1 MAYPVHLI
9 SAEKFR
15 NPGKYIKEETIPM
28 RNLKK
33 FLALALAMV
42 MAFSLMV
49 TANAAHAGTQY
60 NDEDT
65 VTPAFSEAVEVLTGM
80 GVFQGDNNSFRPASN
95 ITRAEVA
102 AIIYRLVTGDTGTS
116 KMDLYTTRHPFTDVR
131 ADAWY
136 AGYVGYLYNAKII
149 KGTTTTTFNP
159 AGNVTGYEVLAM
171 ILRAVGYDKN
181 DEFTGGTWRVEV
193 GSTATE
199 LGILRDIDSTHYGD
213 TLNLASRRDVV
224 ASMLFRTA
232 AYVPMVQYTLAFG
245 YQDTGMEGGVVG
257 SEKNPTLGYKYFGL
271 KERTGAIVGNQATRE
286 SYTLLGSTGTA
297 QINSAGNVTGMW
309 YNDNVN
315 YDHKTESNLT
325 GTDTGAL
332 MLAFNF
338 NTGLDYFGHKATVW
352 YDARTASGSVDFG
365 TATSTIKVPTA
376 YRTTYAVVDKA
387 TLVKTVWADDLKTS
401 GSTDGKISIHSA
413 AVAAGF
419 GQWGA
424 PSVESDRYA
433 QFTAISG
440 GTAANQS
447 KVGMY
452 KVISNNDGRTADV
465 VIALNQEVAQITQVN
480 TTVQNGQYIYL
491 GTGASNF
498 GSQLAGTGV
507 KGMVYFNQL
516 SGASVK
522 TLGTLVTAHQIVGTN
537 YDAKTT
543 GNAYGTTPG
552 STPYKDWTGS
562 AVTAAPANPEDMMYQ
577 TDKLE
582 PGLTGTIATYKA
594 VNTNVSA
601 VTLADGTVLNLSGIT
616 GSLDPWTFDTYEHL
630 INGLGKLTNSN
641 TKAGVTYTF
650 YFDEV
655 GRFIGVSAPT
665 EYSFLYTTF
674 ADYQIGNLG
683 TGTIGYYAYGV
694 DWDGNIVKDKQI
706 TSITLPIY
714 DDGTYVSFN
723 ENTGGETTYPGSG
736 TLATGYTLLPTTMK
750 NQGNAVTGNE
760 IKEGAN
766 TRFMMNPAGHMS
778 WYGNVGGRYGT
789 EFYGFDNSQ
798 GIVSNGSATIN
809 DYTWQITSQD
819 AVNGFKRVYNTNA
832 SGNQNAYLLTNAT
845 KFIVVTGSG
854 TADLSVKTYNGIA
867 ELVGNG
873 SSAEI
878 DLGWN
883 AVNSKFTKD
892 NVYFLTSA
900 DRYGNV
906 DTSDN
911 ATIDT
916 VILSDSNLSNYAAQ
930 SLYFSEPG
938 NTKTNVQLA
947 GYTGSTINQYKL
959 YSGGQAGYYWIDE
972 GVSGITADGN
982 ATLGDFYQLTPVNN
996 INGQTIYKAVKVTN
1010 TKGTNVGATYD
1021 YIVVNDMSTAEI
1033 TFSDNTKQVF
1043 KVTSSTVTLALGDND
1058 NAAFRAIFPFGVN
1071 ITDIQTLN
1079 HAVSM
1084 GKAGTSGDLYKVSVA
1099 IVWSGINMVDIYVT
1113 NIA

>member
-1 MAYPVHLI
+1 
-9 SAEKFR
+9 
-15 NPGKYIKEETIPM
+15 M

-33 FLALALAMV
+33 FLALILAMV

-49 TANAAHAGTQY
+49 TANAAHVGTQY
-60 NDEDT
+60 SDEAD

-80 GVFQGDNNSFRPASN
+80 GVFQGDSGSFRPASN

-102 AIIYRLVTGDTGTS
+102 AIIYRLATGDTGTD

-131 ADAWY
+131 SDAWY

-181 DEFTGGTWRVEV
+181 DEFTGATWTVEV
-193 GSTATE
+193 ASTATE

-213 TLNLASRRDVV
+213 TLHLASRRDVV

-245 YQDTGMEGGVVG
+245 YQDTGMNGGVTNG
-257 SEKNPTLGYKYFGL
+257 QKNPTLGWKYFNLSWTIG
-271 KERTGAIVGNQATRE
+271 IVVGNQATGEDYTKVGEKVRNLSLDYEGVSYQYE
-286 SYTLLGSTGTA
+286 SKQDANDPAYGTL
-297 QINSAGNVTGMW
+297 V
-309 YNDNVN
+309 
-315 YDHKTESNLT
+315 HE
-325 GTDTGAL
+325 
-332 MLAFNF
+332 FRF
-338 NTGLDYFGHKATVW
+338 NTGLDLFGHQVRVW
-352 YDARTASGSVDFG
+352 YNATPSATLDYNNDVNNGASVV
-365 TATSTIKVPTA
+365 K
-376 YRTTYAVVDKA
+376 YRSRYATYAVVDKA
-387 TLVKTVWADDLKTS
+387 SMDKTVFAHDDVLNAAGTNGSISLMDAANKS
-401 GSTDGKISIHSA
+401 GFSA
-413 AVAAGF
+413 ASWSTAYM
-419 GQWGA
+419 
-424 PSVESDRYA
+424 SDRYS
-433 QFTAISG
+433 QFSTTRLNDG
-440 GTAANQS
+440 ANAS

-452 KVISNNDGRTADV
+452 RLISNSGNGVDV

-498 GSQLAGTGV
+498 GSQLASTGV

-522 TLGTLVTAHQIVGTN
+522 TLGTLVTAHQIVGTTKKVDPVN
-537 YDAKTT
+537 DGCDHTYTDA
-543 GNAYGTTPG
+543 
-552 STPYKDWTGS
+552 
-562 AVTAAPANPEDMMYQ
+562 ANMDAEYAIYQ

-582 PGLTGTIATYKA
+582 PGLTGTIATYLAKDT
-594 VNTNVSA
+594 NPSTNVHA
-601 VTLADGTVLNLSGIT
+601 VTLTDGTVLNLSGIT
-616 GSLDPWTFDTYEHL
+616 GSLDPWNFDTYEHL

-706 TSITLPIY
+706 SSITLHT
-714 DDGTYVSFN
+714 DGAGN
-723 ENTGGETTYPGSG
+723 KITYPNQSG
-736 TLATGYTLLPTTMK
+736 GLSTGYNLLPVTMK
-750 NQGNAVTGNE
+750 NQGNITSGNE
-760 IKEGAN
+760 IWEGRN

-778 WYGNVGGRYGT
+778 YYNEGGRYGT
-789 EFYGFDNSQ
+789 EFYGFDNTQ
-798 GIVSNGSATIN
+798 GIVSGGATVN

-878 DLGWN
+878 DLGWDASLN
-883 AVNSKFTKD
+883 NGTGGFTKD

-900 DRYGNV
+900 DKYGNV

-916 VILSDSNLSNYAAQ
+916 VILSDSNLNNYAAQ

-938 NTKTNVQLA
+938 NTQTHVQLA
-947 GYTGSTINQYKL
+947 GNNTGNTINQYKL

-972 GVSGITADGN
+972 TVSGITADGQ

-1010 TKGTNVGATYD
+1010 TNGTNVGAIYD

-1033 TFSDNTKQVF
+1033 TFSNGKKEVF
-1043 KVTSSTVTLALGDND
+1043 KVTGSTVTE
-1058 NAAFRAIFPFGVN
+1058 AFGTNTPV
-1071 ITDIQTLN
+1071 ITTNTIDSVLKLN

-1113 NIA
+1113 NISN

>member
-33 FLALALAMV
+33 FLALILAMV
-42 MAFSLMV
+42 MAFSMMM
-49 TANAAHAGTQY
+49 TANAAHVGTPY
-60 NDEDT
+60 SDEAD

-80 GVFQGDNNSFRPASN
+80 GVFQGDSGSFRPASN

-102 AIIYRLVTGDTGTS
+102 AIIYRLATGDTGTD

-131 ADAWY
+131 SDAWY

-257 SEKNPTLGYKYFGL
+257 SKKNPTLGYKYFGL
-271 KERTGAIVGNQATRE
+271 SDRTGAIVGNQATRE
-286 SYTLLGSTGTA
+286 SYTLLGTTGTA
-297 QINSAGNVTGMW
+297 EMNSAGNVTGMW

-315 YDHKTESNLT
+315 YDHKTERNLT

-401 GSTDGKISIHSA
+401 GSTAGKISIHSA

-498 GSQLAGTGV
+498 GSQLASTGV

-537 YDAKTT
+537 YDANTA

-562 AVTAAPANPEDMMYQ
+562 PVTAAPANPEDMMYQ

-706 TSITLPIY
+706 TSITLPI
-714 DDGTYVSFN
+714 DGAGAYN
-723 ENTGGETTYPGSG
+723 KTTYPNPSWGLS
-736 TLATGYTLLPTTMK
+736 AGYNNLPVTNK
-750 NQGNAVTGNE
+750 NQGSPSSGNE
-760 IKEGAN
+760 IWEGYN
-766 TRFMMNPAGHMS
+766 TRFMMNAAGHMS
-778 WYGNVGGRYGT
+778 WYNEGGRYGT
-789 EFYGFDNSQ
+789 EFYGFDNTQ
-798 GIVSNGSATIN
+798 GIVSGGGATIN

-832 SGNQNAYLLTNAT
+832 SGNQNAFLLTNAT

-878 DLGWN
+878 DLGWD

-916 VILSDSNLSNYAAQ
+916 VILSDSNLNNYAAQ

-938 NTKTNVQLA
+938 NTQTNVQLA
-947 GYTGSTINQYKL
+947 GNNTGNTINQYKL

-972 GVSGITADGN
+972 TVSGITADGQ

-1010 TKGTNVGATYD
+1010 TNGTNVGATYD

-1058 NAAFRAIFPFGVN
+1058 NAAFRTLFPFGVN

>member
-1 MAYPVHLI
+1 
-9 SAEKFR
+9 
-15 NPGKYIKEETIPM
+15 M

-33 FLALALAMV
+33 FLALILAMV

-49 TANAAHAGTQY
+49 TANAAHVGTQY
-60 NDEDT
+60 SDEAD

-80 GVFQGDNNSFRPASN
+80 GVFQGDSGSFRPASN

-102 AIIYRLVTGDTGTS
+102 AIIYRLATGDTGTD

-131 ADAWY
+131 SDAWY

-149 KGTTTTTFNP
+149 KGVTTTTFNP

-181 DEFTGGTWRVEV
+181 DEFTGGTWTVEV
-193 GSTATE
+193 ASTATK
-199 LGILRDIDSTHYGD
+199 LGILEDIDSTHYGD
-213 TLNLASRRDVV
+213 TLHLASRRDVV

-257 SEKNPTLGYKYFGL
+257 SKKNPSLGVKNFNL
-271 KERTGAIVGNQATRE
+271 SQTTGIVVGNQATGEDYTKVGKKVRNLSLDYEGVSYQYE
-286 SYTLLGSTGTA
+286 SKQDANDPAYGTL
-297 QINSAGNVTGMW
+297 V
-309 YNDNVN
+309 
-315 YDHKTESNLT
+315 HE
-325 GTDTGAL
+325 
-332 MLAFNF
+332 FRF
-338 NTGLDYFGHKATVW
+338 NTGLDLFGHQVRVW
-352 YDARTASGSVDFG
+352 YNATPSATLDYNNNVNNGASVV
-365 TATSTIKVPTA
+365 K
-376 YRTTYAVVDKA
+376 YRSRYATYAVVDKA
-387 TLVKTVWADDLKTS
+387 SMDKTVFAHNDTLN
-401 GSTDGKISIHSA
+401 
-413 AVAAGF
+413 AAGA
-419 GQWGA
+419 GGA
-424 PSVESDRYA
+424 ISLMDAANNNGFNATLWSTAYMSDRYS
-433 QFTAISG
+433 QFSTTRLND
-440 GTAANQS
+440 GTNAS
-447 KVGMY
+447 RVGMY
-452 KVISNNDGRTADV
+452 RLISNSGNGVDV
-465 VIALNQEVAQITQVN
+465 VISLNQEVAQINQVN
-480 TTVQNGQYIYL
+480 TTVLNSQYIYL

-498 GSQLAGTGV
+498 GSQLAGTGTA
-507 KGMVYFNQL
+507 GLIYFNQL
-516 SGASVK
+516 SDASVK
-522 TLGTLVTAHQIVGTN
+522 TLGTLVTAHQIVGTTKKVN
-537 YDAKTT
+537 PALDTCDHTYADAANMDAKY
-543 GNAYGTTPG
+543 AI
-552 STPYKDWTGS
+552 
-562 AVTAAPANPEDMMYQ
+562 YQ

-582 PGLTGTIATYKA
+582 PGLTGTIATYLAKDT
-594 VNTNVSA
+594 NPSTNVHA
-601 VTLADGTVLNLSGIT
+601 VTLTDGTVLNLSGIT
-616 GSLDPWTFDTYEHL
+616 GSNVPWTFDTYEHL

-723 ENTGGETTYPGSG
+723 ENTGVETTYPGSG

-750 NQGNAVTGNE
+750 NQGNTLAGNE
-760 IKEGAN
+760 IKEGTN

-778 WYGNVGGRYGT
+778 WYDEGGRYGT
-789 EFYGFDNSQ
+789 EFYGFDNTQ
-798 GIVSNGSATIN
+798 GIVSGGATIN

-832 SGNQNAYLLTNAT
+832 SGKQNAYLLTNAT

-878 DLGWN
+878 DLGWD

-892 NVYFLTSA
+892 SVYFLTSA

-916 VILSDSNLSNYAAQ
+916 VILSDSNLNNYAAQ

-938 NTKTNVQLA
+938 NTQTNVQLA
-947 GYTGSTINQYKL
+947 GNNTGNTINQYKL

-972 GVSGITADGN
+972 TVSGITASGQT
-982 ATLGDFYQLTPVNN
+982 TLGDFYQLTPVNN

-1010 TKGTNVGATYD
+1010 TNGTNVGATYD

-1033 TFSDNTKQVF
+1033 TFSDGKKEVF
-1043 KVTSSTVTLALGDND
+1043 KVTGSTVTLALGDND
-1058 NAAFRAIFPFGVN
+1058 DTGFKNLFPFGVN

-1113 NIA
+1113 DIA

>member
-33 FLALALAMV
+33 FLALILAMV
-42 MAFSLMV
+42 MAFSMMM
-49 TANAAHAGTQY
+49 TANAAHVGTQY
-60 NDEDT
+60 SDEAD

-102 AIIYRLVTGDTGTS
+102 AIIYRLATGDTGTS

-149 KGTTTTTFNP
+149 KGATTTTFNP

-193 GSTATE
+193 GSTATK

-213 TLNLASRRDVV
+213 TLHLASRRDVV

-245 YQDTGMEGGVVG
+245 YQDTGMEGGVING
-257 SEKNPTLGYKYFGL
+257 QKNPTLGWKYFGL
-271 KERTGAIVGNQATRE
+271 APKTGIVVGNQATGERNTKIGFAVGRDNSGTFYGGPAYAYNQN
-286 SYTLLGSTGTA
+286 SYNSGSTTEGQVTIEYNFPTGLEFFGHMGTA
-297 QINSAGNVTGMW
+297 WNDGSTD
-309 YNDNVN
+309 NDNVVFYSDPN
-315 YDHKTESNLT
+315 HTTKI
-325 GTDTGAL
+325 GTFRT
-332 MLAFNF
+332 
-338 NTGLDYFGHKATVW
+338 DYG
-352 YDARTASGSVDFG
+352 
-365 TATSTIKVPTA
+365 
-376 YRTTYAVVDKA
+376 TTYAVVDKA
-387 TLVKTVWADDLKTS
+387 SMDKTVFAHDDVLNAAGTNGSISLMDAANKS
-401 GSTDGKISIHSA
+401 GFSA
-413 AVAAGF
+413 ASWSTAYM
-419 GQWGA
+419 
-424 PSVESDRYA
+424 SDRYS
-433 QFTAISG
+433 QFSTTRLNDG
-440 GTAANQS
+440 ANAS

-452 KVISNNDGRTADV
+452 RLISNSGKGVDV
-465 VIALNQEVAQITQVN
+465 VIALNQEVAQINQVN
-480 TTVQNGQYIYL
+480 TTVVNGQYIYL

-498 GSQLAGTGV
+498 GNPLAGGTAGLI
-507 KGMVYFNQL
+507 YFNQL

-522 TLGTLVTAHQIVGTN
+522 TLGTLVTAHQIVGTAKKVN
-537 YDAKTT
+537 PVLDTCNHTYTNAATMDAKY
-543 GNAYGTTPG
+543 A
-552 STPYKDWTGS
+552 
-562 AVTAAPANPEDMMYQ
+562 MYQ

-582 PGLTGTIATYKA
+582 PGLTGTIATYLAKDT
-594 VNTNVSA
+594 NPSTNVHA
-601 VTLADGTVLNLSGIT
+601 VTLTDGTVLNLSGIT
-616 GSLDPWTFDTYEHL
+616 GSNVPWNFDGYEHL
-630 INGLGKLTNSN
+630 INGLDKLTNDN

-706 TSITLPIY
+706 SSITLPI
-714 DDGTYVSFN
+714 DGAGRYN
-723 ENTGGETTYPGSG
+723 KTTYPNQSWGLS
-736 TLATGYTLLPTTMK
+736 AGYNQLPVTNK
-750 NQGNAVTGNE
+750 NQGSPNSGNE
-760 IKEGAN
+760 IWEGRN
-766 TRFMMNPAGHMS
+766 TRFMMNAAGHMS
-778 WYGNVGGRYGT
+778 LYDEGGRYGI
-789 EFYGFDNSQ
+789 EFYGFQDNA
-798 GIVSNGSATIN
+798 GVAPNVTV
-809 DYTWQITSQD
+809 DKYTWQITSQD
-819 AVNGFKRVYNTNA
+819 AVNGFKRVYNVVYNDNTSA
-832 SGNQNAYLLTNAT
+832 WDQNAYLLTNAT

-878 DLGWN
+878 DLGWDRN
-883 AVNSKFTKD
+883 LNNGTGGFTKD

-900 DRYGNV
+900 DKYGNV

-916 VILSDSNLSNYAAQ
+916 VILSDSNLNNYAAQ

-938 NTKTNVQLA
+938 NTQTNVQLA
-947 GYTGSTINQYKL
+947 GNNTGNTINQYKL

-972 GVSGITADGN
+972 TVSGITANGQ

-996 INGQTIYKAVKVTN
+996 INGQTIYKAVNVTN
-1010 TKGTNVGATYD
+1010 TKGTNVGAIYD

-1033 TFSDNTKQVF
+1033 TFSDGKKEVF
-1043 KVTSSTVTLALGDND
+1043 KVTGSTVTLALGDND
-1058 NAAFRAIFPFGVN
+1058 NSTFNSLFPFGAN
-1071 ITDIQTLN
+1071 INDIQTLN

-1084 GKAGTSGDLYKVSVA
+1084 GKANASGDLYKVSVA

-1113 NIA
+1113 NISN

>member
-1 MAYPVHLI
+1 
-9 SAEKFR
+9 
-15 NPGKYIKEETIPM
+15 M

-33 FLALALAMV
+33 FLALILAMV
-42 MAFSLMV
+42 MAFSMMM
-49 TANAAHAGTQY
+49 TANAAHVGTQY
-60 NDEDT
+60 SDEAD

-80 GVFQGDNNSFRPASN
+80 GVFQGDSGSFRPASN

-257 SEKNPTLGYKYFGL
+257 SKKNPTLGYKYFGL
-271 KERTGAIVGNQATRE
+271 SDRTGAIVGNQATRE
-286 SYTLLGSTGTA
+286 NYTLLGTTGTA
-297 QINSAGNVTGMW
+297 EMNSAGNVTGMW

-315 YDHKTESNLT
+315 YDHKTERNLT

-365 TATSTIKVPTA
+365 TATSTIKIPTA

-401 GSTDGKISIHSA
+401 GSTAGKISIHSA

-465 VIALNQEVAQITQVN
+465 VIALNQEVAQINQVN

-498 GSQLAGTGV
+498 GSQLAGTGTA
-507 KGMVYFNQL
+507 GLIYFNQL
-516 SGASVK
+516 SAASVK

-537 YDAKTT
+537 YGTATC
-543 GNAYGTTPG
+543 NAYGTNPN
-552 STPYKDWTGS
+552 STPYKDWTGNAITS
-562 AVTAAPANPEDMMYQ
+562 VETNPANMAYQ

-616 GSLDPWTFDTYEHL
+616 GSLDPWNFDTYEHL

-706 TSITLPIY
+706 SSITLHT
-714 DDGTYVSFN
+714 DGAGN
-723 ENTGGETTYPGSG
+723 KITYPNQSG
-736 TLATGYTLLPTTMK
+736 GLSTGYNLLPVTMK
-750 NQGNAVTGNE
+750 NQGNITSGNE
-760 IKEGAN
+760 IWEGRN
-766 TRFMMNPAGHMS
+766 TRFMMNAAGHMS
-778 WYGNVGGRYGT
+778 WYDEGGRYGD
-789 EFYGFDNSQ
+789 EFYGFDNAQ
-798 GIVSNGSATIN
+798 GIVSGGATIN

-878 DLGWN
+878 DLGWD

-900 DRYGNV
+900 DKYGNV

-916 VILSDSNLSNYAAQ
+916 VILSDSNLNNYAAQ

-938 NTKTNVQLA
+938 NTQTNVQLA
-947 GYTGSTINQYKL
+947 GNNTGNTINQYKL

-972 GVSGITADGN
+972 TVSGITANGQ

-1010 TKGTNVGATYD
+1010 TNGTNVGATYD

-1058 NAAFRAIFPFGVN
+1058 NAAFRSLFPFGVN

>member
-33 FLALALAMV
+33 FLALILAMV
-42 MAFSLMV
+42 MAFSMMM
-49 TANAAHAGTQY
+49 TANAAHVGTQY
-60 NDEDT
+60 SDEAD

-102 AIIYRLVTGDTGTS
+102 AIIYRLATGDTGTS

-149 KGTTTTTFNP
+149 KGATTTTFNP

-193 GSTATE
+193 GSTATK

-245 YQDTGMEGGVVG
+245 YQDTGMEGGVING
-257 SEKNPTLGYKYFGL
+257 QKNPTLGWKYFGL
-271 KERTGAIVGNQATRE
+271 APKTGIVVGNQATGERNTKIGFAVGRDNSGTFYGGPAYAYNQN
-286 SYTLLGSTGTA
+286 SYNSGSTTEGQVTIEYNFPTGLEFFGHMVTA
-297 QINSAGNVTGMW
+297 W
-309 YNDNVN
+309 YDGRTDRDNVDFYSDPN
-315 YDHKTESNLT
+315 HTTKI
-325 GTDTGAL
+325 GTFRT
-332 MLAFNF
+332 
-338 NTGLDYFGHKATVW
+338 DYG
-352 YDARTASGSVDFG
+352 
-365 TATSTIKVPTA
+365 
-376 YRTTYAVVDKA
+376 TTYAVVDKA
-387 TLVKTVWADDLKTS
+387 SMDKTVFAHDDVLNAAGTNGSISLMDAANKS
-401 GSTDGKISIHSA
+401 GFSA
-413 AVAAGF
+413 ASWSTAYM
-419 GQWGA
+419 
-424 PSVESDRYA
+424 SDRYS
-433 QFTAISG
+433 QFSTTRLNDG
-440 GTAANQS
+440 ANAS

-452 KVISNNDGRTADV
+452 RLISNSGKGVDV
-465 VIALNQEVAQITQVN
+465 VISLNQEVAQINQVN
-480 TTVQNGQYIYL
+480 TTVVNGQYIYL

-498 GSQLAGTGV
+498 GNPLAGGTAGLI
-507 KGMVYFNQL
+507 YFNQL

-522 TLGTLVTAHQIVGTN
+522 TLGTLVTAHQIVGTTKKVDPVN
-537 YDAKTT
+537 YSCDHTYANAASMDAKY
-543 GNAYGTTPG
+543 A
-552 STPYKDWTGS
+552 
-562 AVTAAPANPEDMMYQ
+562 MYQ

-582 PGLTGTIATYKA
+582 PGLTGTIATYLAKDT
-594 VNTNVSA
+594 NSSTNVHA
-601 VTLADGTVLNLSGIT
+601 VTLTDGTVLNLSGIT
-616 GSLDPWTFDTYEHL
+616 GSNVPWAFDGYEHL
-630 INGLGKLTNSN
+630 INGLGKLTNEN

-706 TSITLPIY
+706 SSITLPVKDQAGNY
-714 DDGTYVSFN
+714 N
-723 ENTGGETTYPGSG
+723 ETTYPNQSWGLSV
-736 TLATGYTLLPTTMK
+736 GYNLLPVTMK
-750 NQGNAVTGNE
+750 NQGNITSGNE
-760 IKEGAN
+760 IWEGRN
-766 TRFMMNPAGHMS
+766 TRFMMNAAGHMS
-778 WYGNVGGRYGT
+778 WYDEGGRYGT
-789 EFYGFDNSQ
+789 QFYGFDNTQ
-798 GIVSNGSATIN
+798 GIVSGGATVN

-819 AVNGFKRVYNTNA
+819 AVNGFKRVYNVVYNDKTSA
-832 SGNQNAYLLTNAT
+832 WDQNAYLLTNAT

-878 DLGWN
+878 DLGWDAN
-883 AVNSKFTKD
+883 WNNGTGRFTKD

-900 DRYGNV
+900 DKYGNV

-916 VILSDSNLSNYAAQ
+916 VILSDSNLNNYAAQ

-938 NTKTNVQLA
+938 NTQTNVQLA
-947 GYTGSTINQYKL
+947 GNNTGNTINQYKL

-972 GVSGITADGN
+972 TVSGITADGQAN
-982 ATLGDFYQLTPVNN
+982 WGDFYQLTPVNN

-1010 TKGTNVGATYD
+1010 TNGTNVNATYD

-1033 TFSDNTKQVF
+1033 TFSDHTKQVF
-1043 KVTSSTVTLALGDND
+1043 KVAGSTVTLALGDND
-1058 NAAFRAIFPFGVN
+1058 DTGFRNLFPFGVN

-1113 NIA
+1113 DIA

>member
-1 MAYPVHLI
+1 
-9 SAEKFR
+9 
-15 NPGKYIKEETIPM
+15 M

-33 FLALALAMV
+33 FLALILAMV

-49 TANAAHAGTQY
+49 TANAAHVGTQY
-60 NDEDT
+60 SDEAD

-80 GVFQGDNNSFRPASN
+80 GVFQGDSGSFRPASN

-102 AIIYRLVTGDTGTS
+102 AIIYRLATGDTGTD

-131 ADAWY
+131 SDAWY

-149 KGTTTTTFNP
+149 KGTTATTFNP
-159 AGNVTGYEVLAM
+159 AGSVTGYEVLAM

-181 DEFTGGTWRVEV
+181 DEFTGGTWTVEV
-193 GSTATE
+193 ASTATK
-199 LGILRDIDSTHYGD
+199 LGILEDIDSTHYGD
-213 TLNLASRRDVV
+213 TLHLASRRDVV

-245 YQDTGMEGGVVG
+245 YQDTGMNGGVVNG
-257 SEKNPTLGYKYFGL
+257 QKNPTLGQKYFNLSWTIG
-271 KERTGAIVGNQATRE
+271 IVVGNQATGENCIKVSQQVYDNNINIVTDVSYQYE
-286 SYTLLGSTGTA
+286 SKQLLDANSNPTIYGSLVDEFSLRDKN
-297 QINSAGNVTGMW
+297 I
-309 YNDNVN
+309 
-315 YDHKTESNLT
+315 
-325 GTDTGAL
+325 
-332 MLAFNF
+332 
-338 NTGLDYFGHKATVW
+338 GLEFFGHKVRVW
-352 YDARTASGSVDFG
+352 YNVTSSKNLTYTHNDTTQESYRSGFS
-365 TATSTIKVPTA
+365 A
-376 YRTTYAVVDKA
+376 YAVVDKA
-387 TLVKTVWADDLKTS
+387 SMDKTVFAHDDVLNAAGTNGSISLMDAANKS
-401 GSTDGKISIHSA
+401 GFSA
-413 AVAAGF
+413 ASWSTAYM
-419 GQWGA
+419 
-424 PSVESDRYA
+424 SDRYS
-433 QFTAISG
+433 QFSTTRLNDG
-440 GTAANQS
+440 ANAS

-452 KVISNNDGRTADV
+452 RLISNSGNGVDV
-465 VIALNQEVAQITQVN
+465 VISLNQEVAQINQVN
-480 TTVQNGQYIYL
+480 TTVVNGQYIYL
-491 GTGASNF
+491 GTGTSNF
-498 GSQLAGTGV
+498 GNPLAGGTAGLI
-507 KGMVYFNQL
+507 YFNQL

-522 TLGTLVTAHQIVGTN
+522 TLGTLVTAHQIVGTTKKVN
-537 YDAKTT
+537 PVLDSCDHTYTNAANMDAKY
-543 GNAYGTTPG
+543 A
-552 STPYKDWTGS
+552 
-562 AVTAAPANPEDMMYQ
+562 MYQ

-723 ENTGGETTYPGSG
+723 ENTGVETTYPGSG

-789 EFYGFDNSQ
+789 EFYGFDNGQ

-878 DLGWN
+878 DLGWD

-916 VILSDSNLSNYAAQ
+916 VILSDSNLNNYAAQ

-972 GVSGITADGN
+972 GVSGITADGD

>member
-1 MAYPVHLI
+1 
-9 SAEKFR
+9 
-15 NPGKYIKEETIPM
+15 M

-33 FLALALAMV
+33 FLALILAMV
-42 MAFSLMV
+42 MAFSMMM
-49 TANAAHAGTQY
+49 TANAAHVGTQY
-60 NDEDT
+60 SDEAD

-149 KGTTTTTFNP
+149 KGATTTTFNP

-193 GSTATE
+193 GSTATK

-245 YQDTGMEGGVVG
+245 YQDTGMEGGVING
-257 SEKNPTLGYKYFGL
+257 QKNPTLGWKYFGL
-271 KERTGAIVGNQATRE
+271 APKTGIVVGNQATGERNTKIGFAVGRDNSGTFYGGPAYAYNQN
-286 SYTLLGSTGTA
+286 SYNSGSTTEGQVTIEYNFPTGLEFFGHMVTA
-297 QINSAGNVTGMW
+297 W
-309 YNDNVN
+309 YDGRTDRDNVDF
-315 YDHKTESNLT
+315 YSDPTHTTKI
-325 GTDTGAL
+325 GTFRT
-332 MLAFNF
+332 
-338 NTGLDYFGHKATVW
+338 DYG
-352 YDARTASGSVDFG
+352 
-365 TATSTIKVPTA
+365 
-376 YRTTYAVVDKA
+376 TTYAVVDKA
-387 TLVKTVWADDLKTS
+387 SMDKTVFAHDDVLNAAGTNGSISLMDAANKS
-401 GSTDGKISIHSA
+401 GFSA
-413 AVAAGF
+413 ASWSTAYM
-419 GQWGA
+419 
-424 PSVESDRYA
+424 SDRYS
-433 QFTAISG
+433 QFSTTRLND
-440 GTAANQS
+440 GTNAS

-452 KVISNNDGRTADV
+452 RLISNSGKGVDV
-465 VIALNQEVAQITQVN
+465 VIALNQEVAQINQVN

-498 GSQLAGTGV
+498 GNPLAGGTAGLI
-507 KGMVYFNQL
+507 YFNQL

-522 TLGTLVTAHQIVGTN
+522 TLGTLVTAHQIVGTTRKVDPVN
-537 YDAKTT
+537 DGCDHTYADAANMDAKY
-543 GNAYGTTPG
+543 A
-552 STPYKDWTGS
+552 
-562 AVTAAPANPEDMMYQ
+562 MYQ

-582 PGLTGTIATYKA
+582 PGLTGTIATYLAKDT
-594 VNTNVSA
+594 NSSTNVHA
-601 VTLADGTVLNLSGIT
+601 VTLTDGTVLNLSGIT
-616 GSLDPWTFDTYEHL
+616 GSLDPWNFDGYEHL

-706 TSITLPIY
+706 TSITLPI
-714 DDGTYVSFN
+714 DGAGRYN
-723 ENTGGETTYPGSG
+723 KTTYPNQSWGLS
-736 TLATGYTLLPTTMK
+736 AGYNQLPVTMK
-750 NQGNAVTGNE
+750 NQGNVTSGNE
-760 IKEGAN
+760 IWEGAN
-766 TRFMMNPAGHMS
+766 TRFMMNAAGHMS
-778 WYGNVGGRYGT
+778 WYDEGGRYGI
-789 EFYGFDNSQ
+789 EFYGFQDNA
-798 GIVSNGSATIN
+798 GVAPGVTV
-809 DYTWQITSQD
+809 DKYTWQITSQD
-819 AVNGFKRVYNTNA
+819 AVNGFKRVYNAVYNDDTSA
-832 SGNQNAYLLTNAT
+832 WDQNAYLLTNAT

-878 DLGWN
+878 DLGWD

-916 VILSDSNLSNYAAQ
+916 VILSDSNLNNYAAQ

-972 GVSGITADGN
+972 AVSGITADGQ
-982 ATLGDFYQLTPVNN
+982 ATWGDFYQLTPVNN

>member
-1 MAYPVHLI
+1 
-9 SAEKFR
+9 
-15 NPGKYIKEETIPM
+15 M

-33 FLALALAMV
+33 FLALVLAMV
-42 MAFSLMV
+42 MAFSLMM
-49 TANAAHAGTQY
+49 TASAAHVGNQF
-60 NDEDT
+60 NDETD

-80 GVFQGDNNSFRPASN
+80 GIFQGDSGSFRPASN

-102 AIIYRLVTGDTGTS
+102 AIIYRLATGDTGTS

-149 KGTTTTTFNP
+149 KGATTTTFNP

-193 GSTATE
+193 GSTATK

-245 YQDTGMEGGVVG
+245 YQDTGMEGGVVNG
-257 SEKNPTLGYKYFGL
+257 QKNPTLGWKYFGL
-271 KERTGAIVGNQATRE
+271 APRTGIVVGNQATGERNTKIGFAVE
-286 SYTLLGSTGTA
+286 RDNSGAFYDGPAYAYNQNSYNAGSNTEGKVTIEYNFPTGLEFFGHMVTA
-297 QINSAGNVTGMW
+297 W
-309 YNDNVN
+309 YDGRTDRDNVDF
-315 YDHKTESNLT
+315 YSDPTHTTKI
-325 GTDTGAL
+325 GTFRT
-332 MLAFNF
+332 
-338 NTGLDYFGHKATVW
+338 DYG
-352 YDARTASGSVDFG
+352 
-365 TATSTIKVPTA
+365 
-376 YRTTYAVVDKA
+376 TTYAIVDKA
-387 TLVKTVWADDLKTS
+387 SMDKTVFAHDDVLNAAGTNGSISLMDAANKS
-401 GSTDGKISIHSA
+401 GFSA
-413 AVAAGF
+413 ASWSTAYM
-419 GQWGA
+419 
-424 PSVESDRYA
+424 SDRYS
-433 QFTAISG
+433 QFSTTRLNDG
-440 GTAANQS
+440 ANAS

-452 KVISNNDGRTADV
+452 RLISNSGNGVDV
-465 VIALNQEVAQITQVN
+465 VIALNQEVAQINQVN
-480 TTVQNGQYIYL
+480 TTVLNGQYIYL

-498 GSQLAGTGV
+498 GNPLAGGTTGLI
-507 KGMVYFNQL
+507 YFNQL

-522 TLGTLVTAHQIVGTN
+522 TLGTLVTAHQIVGTTKKVDPVN
-537 YDAKTT
+537 DGCDHTYDNAASMDAKY
-543 GNAYGTTPG
+543 A
-552 STPYKDWTGS
+552 
-562 AVTAAPANPEDMMYQ
+562 MYQ

-582 PGLTGTIATYKA
+582 PGLTGTIATYLAKDT
-594 VNTNVSA
+594 NPSTNVHA
-601 VTLADGTVLNLSGIT
+601 VTLTDGTVLNLSGIT
-616 GSLDPWTFDTYEHL
+616 GSNVPWNFDGYEHL
-630 INGLGKLTNSN
+630 INGLDKLTNSN

-706 TSITLPIY
+706 SSITLPF
-714 DDGTYVSFN
+714 DGAGRYN
-723 ENTGGETTYPGSG
+723 KTTYPNQSWGLS
-736 TLATGYTLLPTTMK
+736 AGYNQLPVTNK
-750 NQGNAVTGNE
+750 NQGSPNSGNE
-760 IKEGAN
+760 IWEGRN
-766 TRFMMNPAGHMS
+766 TRFMMNAAGHMS
-778 WYGNVGGRYGT
+778 LYDEGGRYGI
-789 EFYGFDNSQ
+789 EFYGFQDNA
-798 GIVSNGSATIN
+798 GVAPNVTV
-809 DYTWQITSQD
+809 DKYTWQITSQD
-819 AVNGFKRVYNTNA
+819 AVNGFKRVYNVVYNDNTSA
-832 SGNQNAYLLTNAT
+832 WDQNAYLLTNAT

-878 DLGWN
+878 DLGWDASLN
-883 AVNSKFTKD
+883 NGTGGFTKD

-900 DRYGNV
+900 DKYGNV

-916 VILSDSNLSNYAAQ
+916 VILSDSNLNNYAAQ

-938 NTKTNVQLA
+938 NTQTNVQLA
-947 GYTGSTINQYKL
+947 GNNTGNTINQYKL

-972 GVSGITADGN
+972 TVSGITANGQ

-996 INGQTIYKAVKVTN
+996 INGQTIYKAVKVTD

-1033 TFSDNTKQVF
+1033 TFSDSTKQVF
-1043 KVTSSTVTLALGDND
+1043 KVAGSTVTLALGDND
-1058 NAAFRAIFPFGVN
+1058 NAAFRTLFPFGVN